1 MWNPVSIHFPFS
13 KSEHMI
19 CGGERGKS
27 SALLQNS
34 DINSFIDYYGY
45 MRSSIICLEKF
56 NGALN
61 FTILQL
67 KFILNSLQNSS
78 ITISAT
84 KNI

>member
-1 MWNPVSIHFPFS
+1 
-13 KSEHMI
+13 
-19 CGGERGKS
+19 
-27 SALLQNS
+27 
-34 DINSFIDYYGY
+34 

-78 ITISAT
+78 IMISAA
-84 KNI
+84 KNIWFMYTSIVEENCYGVD

>member
-1 MWNPVSIHFPFS
+1 M
-13 KSEHMI
+13 
-19 CGGERGKS
+19 G
-27 SALLQNS
+27 
-34 DINSFIDYYGY
+34 
-45 MRSSIICLEKF
+45 SSIICLEKF

-84 KNI
+84 KNIWFMYTSVVEENCYGVD